1 MDIIEIIVPNAETFE
16 AMKPTNA
23 AFGNP
28 AVDTQAATMFGVAT
42 CDMRLDTAL
51 PQILSMGF
59 GVVRPVGKSLIGA
72 LARPTRLAGHRLN
85 AIDQRE
91 ELSDGKRPPQP

>member
-1 MDIIEIIVPNAETFE
+1 
-16 AMKPTNA
+16 
-23 AFGNP
+23 
-28 AVDTQAATMFGVAT
+28 
-42 CDMRLDTAL
+42 
-51 PQILSMGF
+51 MGF

-91 ELSDGKRPPQP
+91 ELSDVMNIAAIPAPAKSPEESQDFAGRFRNCG